1 MGYSCIFIFIQP
13 LYIGVLCIVL
23 SPSCK
28 EEEVCECLLRSN
40 DFKKKNDK
48 ILFRPDD
55 ALGAKQLSPII

>member
-13 LYIGVLCIVL
+13 LYTGVLCIVL

-40 DFKKKNDK
+40 DLKKTTKYYSD
-48 ILFRPDD
+48 LTMR
-55 ALGAKQLSPII
+55 